1 MAGVDGAITPMMRVG
16 ENMRTLNLM
25 MASYMV
31 FWLVAGPA
39 NGVLAKAIDEGEL
52 LQASAS
58 IRTRLER
65 IIDKKPVGNST
76 DGKVEA
82 DVIND
87 DANLLPGQRFLKRY
101 YASLNKKDIDDM
113 KSKYIASVN
122 GEGKH
127 PRKNIRERIDDIISE
142 PESPEIVFDESLS
155 AEEEKSVYCQ
165 YLDYKSGTSNTIFL
179 KPKYKTDII
188 LPAGEKLE
196 RISIGDE
203 HRFNVKPFYDRSRD
217 QWHIYVSPIQYD
229 IATNIIISTDGYTF
243 QAVLETSDL
252 LKPFV
257 RWNVPDSIKVKGD
270 RYELQ
275 LGVDDVRAL
284 YFGYTKSGATDEF
297 WSPRSVFDDTL
308 NNTYVVFEKDVLRS
322 INPII
327 FALSADDKK
336 ILVPYKK
343 RGDTLIINKVF
354 GSLEICVNSRFI
366 KLNRMENTNEK
377 RLDKSF

>member
-1 MAGVDGAITPMMRVG
+1 MMRVG

-25 MASYMV
+25 MVSYMV

-39 NGVLAKAIDEGEL
+39 NVAMAQAADEGEL

-58 IRTRLER
+58 IRSRLER
-65 IIDKKPVGNST
+65 ILDKKPVGNST

-101 YASLNKKDIDDM
+101 YASLNKKDNDDM
-113 KSKYIASVN
+113 KSKYIGPFN
-122 GEGKH
+122 GEGKYL
-127 PRKNIRERIDDIISE
+127 RKNIRERIDDIISE
-142 PESPEIVFDESLS
+142 PESPEIVFDESLA
-155 AEEEKSVYCQ
+155 AEEEQSVHCQ
-165 YLDYKSGTSNTIFL
+165 YLDYKTGTSNTIFL

-308 NNTYVVFEKDVLRS
+308 NNTYVVFEKDVLRR

>member
-1 MAGVDGAITPMMRVG
+1 MMRVG

-25 MASYMV
+25 MVSYMI

-39 NGVLAKAIDEGEL
+39 NGVLAKAADEGEL

-58 IRTRLER
+58 IRSRLER
-65 IIDKKPVGNST
+65 ILDKKPVGNST

-82 DVIND
+82 EVIND

-101 YASLNKKDIDDM
+101 YASLNKKDNDDM

-127 PRKNIRERIDDIISE
+127 KRKNIRERIDDIISE

-155 AEEEKSVYCQ
+155 AEEEKSVHCQ
-165 YLDYKSGTSNTIFL
+165 YLDYKSGMSNTIFL

-308 NNTYVVFEKDVLRS
+308 NNTYVVFEKDVLRR

>member
-1 MAGVDGAITPMMRVG
+1 
-16 ENMRTLNLM
+16 MRTLNLM
-25 MASYMV
+25 MVFYMV
-31 FWLVAGPA
+31 FCLVSGPA
-39 NGVLAKAIDEGEL
+39 NVVMAQVADESDL
-52 LQASAS
+52 LQESAS
-58 IRTRLER
+58 IRSRLER
-65 IIDKKPVGNST
+65 IIDKKPFVDSA
-76 DGKVEA
+76 DGRVEE
-82 DVIND
+82 DVIKD
-87 DANLLPGQRFLKRY
+87 DAKLLPGQRFLKRY
-101 YASLNKKDIDDM
+101 S
-113 KSKYIASVN
+113 ASVN
-122 GEGKH
+122 KKYDMESKYSSSVDGEGKDQQ
-127 PRKNIRERIDDIISE
+127 KNIRERIDDIISE
-142 PESPEIVFDESLS
+142 PEAPEIVFDEFL
-155 AEEEKSVYCQ
+155 ATEKEQSVHCQ
-165 YLDYKSGTSNTIFL
+165 YLDYQSGTLNTIFL

-203 HRFNVKPFYDRSRD
+203 HRFNVTPFYDRSKD

-229 IATNIIISTDGYTF
+229 MATNIIISTDGYTF

-297 WSPRSVFDDTL
+297 WLPRSVFDDRL
-308 NNTYVVFEKDVLRS
+308 NNTYVVFEKDVLRR

-343 RGDTLIINKVF
+343 RGDTLIINKVL

-377 RLDKSF
+377 RLDKSL